1 MYNVGV
7 CGKGRFMDIG
17 DRIRQL
23 REEKGMTLEELG
35 NKVGVGKS
43 TVRKWEIGMI
53 ENMRR
58 DKIAKVA
65 AALDVT
71 PDYLIGWNDSDKNY
85 EVLIETYKMRH
96 RLDYLLDYYELLAK
110 PEIRAI
116 IQCLATCDELQIKVV
131 RDLVSTLA
139 VKNMH
144 NQEEKDNGST

>member
-43 TVRKWEIGMI
+43 TVRKWETGMI

-85 EVLIETYKMRH
+85 EMLIETYKTRH
-96 RLDYLLDYYELLAK
+96 KVDYLLDYYELLAK
-110 PEIRAI
+110 PEVKEIIESLAI
-116 IQCLATCDELQIKVV
+116 CTDEEFNMIYKLADAFWLHHKY
-131 RDLVSTLA
+131 
-139 VKNMH
+139 
-144 NQEEKDNGST
+144 EEKNNGST

>member
-17 DRIRQL
+17 DKIRQL
-23 REEKGMTLEELG
+23 REEKGMTLEDLG

-43 TVRKWEIGMI
+43 TVRKWETGMI

-85 EVLIETYKMRH
+85 EVLIESYKMRH
-96 RLDYLLDYYELLAK
+96 KIDYLLDYYELLAR
-110 PEIRAI
+110 PEVKEIIESLAI
-116 IQCLATCDELQIKVV
+116 CTDEEFNMIYKLADAFWLHHKY
-131 RDLVSTLA
+131 
-139 VKNMH
+139 
-144 NQEEKDNGST
+144 EEKRNADT

>member
-7 CGKGRFMDIG
+7 CGKGCFMDIG

-23 REEKGMTLEELG
+23 REEKGMTLEDLG

-43 TVRKWEIGMI
+43 TVRKWETGMI

-71 PDYLIGWNDSDKNY
+71 PDYLIGWKDSDKNY
-85 EVLIETYKMRH
+85 EVLIEAYKTRH
-96 RLDYLLDYYELLAK
+96 KVDYLLDYYELLAK
-110 PEIRAI
+110 PEVKEIIESLAI
-116 IQCLATCDELQIKVV
+116 CTDEEFNMIYKLADAFWLHHKYEDK
-131 RDLVSTLA
+131 R
-139 VKNMH
+139 
-144 NQEEKDNGST
+144 NGST